1 LSTNISKKG
10 RIFDL
15 EFAILETMSQLQF
28 ELCAA
33 SIEAIDL
40 AKKYQFDRIELCQ
53 NLEQGGLTPSAGLIA
68 AAIEQGV
75 NTHVL
80 IRPRAGGFH
89 YNNRELFQIE
99 QDIDYCAKMGVAGVV
114 VGILKENAAID
125 KAYMASLKANY
136 PHLDWT
142 FHRAFDESL
151 EWKRSLEVLIE
162 LGFKRVLTSGF
173 AKSVEHGLENLSEMS
188 AFAFGKIEIMAGGG
202 VHAGNIGK
210 LSAIPHLAGIHF
222 SATQKVLLDEDSAFS
237 ETILKI
243 DERKLVRILEA
254 K

>member
-1 LSTNISKKG
+1 
-10 RIFDL
+10 
-15 EFAILETMSQLQF
+15 MSQLQL

-68 AAIEQGV
+68 AALEQGV

-89 YNNRELFQIE
+89 YNDRELFQIE
-99 QDIDYCAKMGVAGVV
+99 QDIASCAKMGVAGVV
-114 VGILKENAAID
+114 VGILQENSAID
-125 KAYMASLKANY
+125 KDYIATLKANY
-136 PHLDWT
+136 STLDWT
-142 FHRAFDESL
+142 FHRAFDESI
-151 EWKRSLEVLIE
+151 EWKRSLEVLID

-173 AKSVEHGLENLSEMS
+173 AKSVEQGMAHLTEM
-188 AFAFGKIEIMAGGG
+188 AAYADGKIEIMAGGG
-202 VHAGNIGK
+202 VHAGNIRK
-210 LSAIPHLAGIHF
+210 LAEIPHLAGIHF

-243 DERKLVRILEA
+243 DERKLARILEA